1 VPQGQ
6 QVRISKNDV
15 IISLLS
21 RTALFG
27 TLAAD
32 EIAVCA
38 RASRRCILPRVRC
51 FSRNRQA
58 PPAKRAPLDLGFSQ
72 GELVKMRGARPPK
85 VNSALGELEGV
96 GAIGRRLD
104 RLSREPAKLAKI
116 ARQDDV

>member
-1 VPQGQ
+1 
-6 QVRISKNDV
+6 
-15 IISLLS
+15 
-21 RTALFG
+21 
-27 TLAAD
+27 
-32 EIAVCA
+32 
-38 RASRRCILPRVRC
+38 VRC

-58 PPAKRAPLDLGFSQ
+58 PPAKRAPLDLG
-72 GELVKMRGARPPK
+72 LAKMRGARPPK